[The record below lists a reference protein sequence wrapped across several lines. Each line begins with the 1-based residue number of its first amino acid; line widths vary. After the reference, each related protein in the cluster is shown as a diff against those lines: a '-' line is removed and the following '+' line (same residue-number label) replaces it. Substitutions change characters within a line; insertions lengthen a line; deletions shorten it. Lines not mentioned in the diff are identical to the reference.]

1 MEHLKAIIMS
11 EISTVH
17 TAIAVFTGK
26 STDHIITDKG
36 SQSWVLDRNNALHC
50 EYLVCCRSGI
60 NWVEGPEPQG
70 SAFLVGRISDVV
82 PSTEIEGRW
91 LIKISAFARV
101 SIPSV
106 WQGWRNPVRY
116 TDLASL
122 GVDPNTLTFESM
134 PKPVT
139 AVQQVPASET
149 KPASNPLT
157 INEAKRGLA
166 LTFGVSEEAIE
177 ITIHG

>member
-1 MEHLKAIIMS
+1 MS
-11 EISTVH
+11 ELAAVDTV
-17 TAIAVFTGK
+17 IVVFTGK
-26 STDHIITDKG
+26 SFEHVIADGG

-50 EYLVCCRSGI
+50 EYLVCCRSGVD
-60 NWVEGPEPQG
+60 WVEGPEPQG

-82 PSTEIEGRW
+82 PSTETPRRW
-91 LIKISAFARV
+91 LVKMSAFARV
-101 SIPSV
+101 SIPGV

-122 GVDPNTLTFESM
+122 GIDPGTLTFEPM
-134 PKPVT
+134 PEPAAADLRVT
-139 AVQQVPASET
+139 ASEIRPAGG
-149 KPASNPLT
+149 PLT

-177 ITIHG
+177 ITIRG

>member
-1 MEHLKAIIMS
+1 MS
-11 EISTVH
+11 EISAVH

-26 STDHIITDKG
+26 STDHMLTDQG
-36 SQSWVLDRNNALHC
+36 SQSWVLDRKNALHC

-60 NWVEGPEPQG
+60 DWVEGPEPRG

-82 PSTEIEGRW
+82 PSTETEGRW

-101 SIPSV
+101 SIPGV
-106 WQGWRNPVRY
+106 WQGWRNPVHY

-122 GVDPNTLTFESM
+122 GVDPNTLTFEPM
-134 PKPVT
+134 PEPVT
-139 AVQQVPASET
+139 SDQRVTVSET
-149 KPASNPLT
+149 KPAGGSLT
-157 INEAKRGLA
+157 ISEAKRGLA

-177 ITIHG
+177 ITIRG